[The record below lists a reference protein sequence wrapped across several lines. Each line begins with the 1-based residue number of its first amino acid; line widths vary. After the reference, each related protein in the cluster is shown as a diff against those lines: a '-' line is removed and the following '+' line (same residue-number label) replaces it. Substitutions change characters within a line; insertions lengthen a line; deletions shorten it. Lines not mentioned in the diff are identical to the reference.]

1 MTEPLFSA
9 VPDEEFA
16 RRTSEKPPEDTER
29 RDARAERPDSEIANR
44 LLRRS

>member
-1 MTEPLFSA
+1 LFSA

-16 RRTSEKPPEDTER
+16 RRTSEKAPEDAER
-29 RDARAERPDSEIANR
+29 RDARVERADSEIANR